1 MCRTLWKR
9 KWSILTVLL
18 FQTRL
23 CLLSAIQHKFTAKK
37 YKYHIPILVRMKQR
51 NTILVILDISAF
63 NIIATDD
70 DLIKLICYVAMH
82 VLRAKHAISLFFL
95 FLWKIVIYI
104 FTKKHSLIFYPKIS
118 FLPSFANLNVWS
130 EKCGD
135 TRAQKQ

>member
-37 YKYHIPILVRMKQR
+37 YKYHIHILVTRYNTSYIRYICLSYYCHWWRFDKTNLLRSNACIESNKCNIAVFLVSLENR
-51 NTILVILDISAF
+51 NIHF
-63 NIIATDD
+63 
-70 DLIKLICYVAMH
+70 YQ
-82 VLRAKHAISLFFL
+82 
-95 FLWKIVIYI
+95 
-104 FTKKHSLIFYPKIS
+104 KHSLIFYPKIS
-118 FLPSFANLNVWS
+118 FFPSFTNLNVWS

-135 TRAQKQ
+135 TRAQK